1 MIEYSRHARERMDE
15 RGITEAQIALCLADP
30 DRIEPDDLPDRI
42 RYLRC
47 LPGHSRALRVVVRIE
62 QRQFVITVLPDKRFR
77 CPPT

>member
-77 CPPT
+77 CLPT